1 MAKAK
6 ARAAKK
12 PKKPRVTITM
22 SSKANEHLKEFAAVN
37 QRSVAWIVNYA
48 VDEFL
53 RKHQGNPAQLP
64 VRSSPPGRDED

>member
-1 MAKAK
+1 
-6 ARAAKK
+6 
-12 PKKPRVTITM
+12 M